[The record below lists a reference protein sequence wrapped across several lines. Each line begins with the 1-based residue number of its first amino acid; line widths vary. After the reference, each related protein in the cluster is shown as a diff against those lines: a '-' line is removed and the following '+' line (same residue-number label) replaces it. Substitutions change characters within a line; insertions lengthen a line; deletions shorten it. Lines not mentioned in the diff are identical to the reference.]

1 MEKVSFK
8 SSEGLNLTG
17 VLYPANSNKAIIIS
31 HGFTANKDRPRLIK
45 LAEFLSRE
53 NFAVLRFDF
62 GGSGNSYET
71 PINIDLQIDDLKSAI
86 KFMKNKGYG
95 EIGLLGES
103 LGGLIS
109 ILCYSQDIRTIILFA
124 PVTASKKSSIFEEGM
139 EKELAEK
146 GFATKHKDGKIFKI
160 PKEYFEARDN
170 INQEEILSKIKC
182 PILIIHGTE
191 DDSVSLEDSKEAMQ
205 YLPEGSKLEIIEG
218 AGHKLEEDIDRVI
231 ILSLNWFKK
240 HLK

>member
-1 MEKVSFK
+1 MEKVNFK
-8 SSEGLNLTG
+8 NSRGLNIVG

-31 HGFTANKDRPRLIK
+31 HGFAANKDRERLIK
-45 LAEFLSRE
+45 LSEILSKGG
-53 NFAVLRFDF
+53 FGVLRFDF
-62 GGSGNSYET
+62 SGCSESGN
-71 PINIDLQIDDLKSAI
+71 DLISVKGEVDDLRSAI
-86 KFMKNKGYG
+86 KFMKNKGYN

-109 ILCYSQDIRTIILFA
+109 ILCYSQDIKTIVLFA
-124 PVTASKKSSIFEEGM
+124 PVTASKKPSILEEGM
-139 EKELAEK
+139 EEELAEK
-146 GFATKHKDGKIFKI
+146 GFVTKHKDGRIFKI

-182 PILIIHGTE
+182 PVLIIHGTE
-191 DDSVSLEDSKEAMQ
+191 DDSVFLEDSKEAMK
-205 YLPEGSKLEIIEG
+205 YLPESSKLEIIEG

-240 HLK
+240 HL